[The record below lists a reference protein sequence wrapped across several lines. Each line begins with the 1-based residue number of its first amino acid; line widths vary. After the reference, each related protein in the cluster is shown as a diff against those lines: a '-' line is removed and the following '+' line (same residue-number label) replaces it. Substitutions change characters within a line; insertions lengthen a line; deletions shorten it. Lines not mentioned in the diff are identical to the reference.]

1 MVLVIFGPAQPVA
14 AQVFESVGT
23 RAMGMAGAFVAVA
36 DDATAAYWNPAGL
49 PSGAFLSLLLDY
61 QRPESRADPT
71 RPDTPA
77 TSDSSIFTGL
87 ATNSTALSY
96 YRLRTNQIGRSIPP
110 DAQQDLARK
119 DQGGTA
125 TLVSLITH
133 HAALTGAQPLGP
145 GVSFGTTFR
154 YVRGSIGIAPG
165 DPALSAVE
173 LLRQADDLDR
183 RGKNAWDVDLG
194 LMLGSPTVRF
204 GLVARNL
211 RQPTFS
217 APTGGSVRLTRQV
230 RAGVAV
236 RPVAGL
242 RVATDIDLT
251 RATTPYGDRRNLA
264 LGAEHWFGEGFAL
277 RGGARVNLEGD
288 DSRPVGAFGLS
299 VALTTGV
306 YLDAQLTRGRDSIER
321 GWGVAGRVGF

>member
-1 MVLVIFGPAQPVA
+1 
-14 AQVFESVGT
+14 
-23 RAMGMAGAFVAVA
+23 MAGAFVAMA

-61 QRPESRADPT
+61 QRPESWGNPARSDA
-71 RPDTPA
+71 PA
-77 TSDSSIFTGL
+77 TNDSSIFTGL

-96 YRLRTNQIGRSIPP
+96 YRLRTNQIERSIPP
-110 DAQQDLARK
+110 GAEGDPARK

-125 TLVSLITH
+125 TLVSLVTH
-133 HAALTGAQPLGP
+133 HAALTGAQSLGP

-154 YVRGSIGIAPG
+154 YVRGSFGIAPG
-165 DPALSAVE
+165 DPALSVGE
-173 LLRQADDLDR
+173 LLQQAEDLDGQ
-183 RGKNAWDVDLG
+183 GKNAWDVDLG

-217 APTGGSVRLTRQV
+217 APNGESVRVTRHV
-230 RAGVAV
+230 RVGAAV
-236 RPVAGL
+236 RTVAGL

-251 RATTPYGDRRNLA
+251 RATTPYGDRRSLA

-306 YLDAQLTRGRDSIER
+306 YLDVQLTHGRDSIER
-321 GWGVAGRVGF
+321 GWGMAGRVGF